1 MTATNDQMP
10 TLVQDPR
17 LPVVSFT
24 GSAEIGWRIR
34 DSIPRKHVTLEL
46 GGNAAAIVCADYS
59 SETDLDYAAER
70 IAQFAMYQAGQSCI
84 SVQQVFAHQ
93 AVHDELVDKLVAA
106 VERQQEGD
114 VWDTATSVGPLIN
127 EAAVQRIDDWVRQAT
142 ELGAKVL
149 TGGRRGT
156 STYAPTVLS
165 GVSPQATIAEEEAFG
180 PVVNV
185 TRVADLDEAFSRVNA
200 SRFGLQAGVFTHDL
214 RIAFRAHRVLQV
226 GGVIIGDVPS
236 FRSDQMPYG
245 GVKDSGVGREGVA
258 AAMTDLTYERVLVV
272 DAL

>member
-70 IAQFAMYQAGQSCI
+70 IARFAMYQAGQSCI

-93 AVHDELVDKLVAA
+93 SVHDRLVDKLVAA
-106 VERQQEGD
+106 VEKQQEGD

-156 STYAPTVLS
+156 STYARTVLS
-165 GVSPQATIAEEEAFG
+165 GVSPKATISEEEAFG

-185 TRVADLDEAFSRVNA
+185 TGVVDLDEAFSRVNA